1 MSNQQI
7 PTIPGT
13 PFAGGFFIARIHL
26 DGQEYALIDSGA
38 AGELSGEWGEYGED
52 TAATHISDGAKNTAA
67 MAEAGSELAKRAL
80 ELNIGG
86 FADWYLPSQHEIALQ
101 FFSLRT
107 APGYQPAEANAFAG
121 DWYWSSTQ
129 CSPSFAWIQDF
140 VDGLQGIDLKDV
152 EYRARAVRRELI
164 TSSL

>member
-26 DGQEYALIDSGA
+26 DGQEYALIDPGS
-38 AGELSGEWGEYGED
+38 AGELSGEWGEYGQD
-52 TAATHISDGAKNTAA
+52 TAATHISDGLKNTTA
-67 MAEAGSELAKRAL
+67 MAEAGSELAKHAR

-86 FADWYLPSQHEIALQ
+86 FSDWYIPSQHEIALQ

-107 APGYQPAEANAFAG
+107 APSYQLAEANAFAR

-129 CSPSFAWIQDF
+129 FSPHTAWIRGFGVGSQYDARKDF
-140 VDGLQGIDLKDV
+140 EL
-152 EYRARAVRRELI
+152 RARAVRRELI

>member
-13 PFAGGFFIARIHL
+13 PFAGGFFIARFHL
-26 DGQEYALIDSGA
+26 DGQEYALIDSGS
-38 AGELSGEWGEYGED
+38 AGELSGEWGEYGQD
-52 TAATHISDGAKNTAA
+52 TAATHISDGLKNTSA
-67 MAEAGSELAKRAL
+67 MAEAGSELAKHAR

-86 FADWYLPSQHEIALQ
+86 FSDWYIPSQHEIALQ

-107 APGYQPAEANAFAG
+107 APAYQPAEANAFAR

-129 CSPSFAWIQDF
+129 FSPYNAWVQDF
-140 VDGLQGIDLKDV
+140 DDGSQHNDPKV
-152 EYRARAVRRELI
+152 YENRARAVRRELI
-164 TSSL
+164 TSSI